1 MTDPI
6 YDTHAHVFSSDIARY
21 PVTPGTIRQTPEQ
34 VIAKITA
41 NPLPGVKLLELFDGA
56 GATGGAAVQYSAVYK
71 TDNSY
76 LLDAAAESG
85 GRLAAVIILN
95 ARDAETPARLRDLV
109 ENRGTTGLRLSGPI
123 ADDGSMDWLDGPEA
137 LRTWEEADRLHLT
150 MVVMWQQDVPDAR
163 GFARL
168 VALHDRFPN
177 VRIAID
183 HFGWAYAATLTP
195 QHLTLVDKPRIF
207 FKLTSINFRVFGRD
221 GIDAARFLRDAVD
234 IYGAERIMWGS
245 DVGNTPLSYTQM
257 TDDARNA
264 AALLDDAERRAF
276 LHDSGR
282 ALFATRPA
290 L

>member
-183 HFGWAYAATLTP
+183 HFGFRALADVDFVGGDLEDLGGGRGVDVFAFVEDLF
-195 QHLTLVDKPRIF
+195 QHLLV
-207 FKLTSINFRVFGRD
+207 
-221 GIDAARFLRDAVD
+221 
-234 IYGAERIMWGS
+234 S
-245 DVGNTPLSYTQM
+245 DVSE
-257 TDDARNA
+257 DAELDLA
-264 AALLDDAERRAF
+264 VVGGEQAVALLGDEAGADGAADLGPDRDVLQVRVGA
-276 LHDSGR
+276 
-282 ALFATRPA
+282 
-290 L
+290 